1 MVRRVKMAE
10 NEIISE
16 SELSYFYNPTDETGN
31 GEVMEAY
38 EVGTWTLIMSSM
50 NLLERIDRITKAY
63 IASRDWRVGDM
74 NPNDLEEALEINVK
88 ITVNLYLMISDS
100 ACPFS
105 RPDFVMPT
113 WTRAS
118 SPDAEQTPMK
128 ASNLEPHVYVAIQK
142 YRKERI
148 SKYRMLTILEYGN
161 HKTQDWRKGG
171 KKDTIQDD
179 ETITKIIN
187 VLRRTEYDVLDSLDE
202 GHFVRRFC
210 EGWNAVEAQSC
221 KDLRDFNL

>member
-31 GEVMEAY
+31 GEPS
-38 EVGTWTLIMSSM
+38 GRHRSSKSIPKTGVSWDLDFD
-50 NLLERIDRITKAY
+50 NK
-63 IASRDWRVGDM
+63 VGDM

-88 ITVNLYLMISDS
+88 WLFSETHWVEETRITVNLYLMISDS

-128 ASNLEPHVYVAIQK
+128 PHVYVAIQK